1 MPKYIIKNEQVL
13 SEFMDKFWK
22 ALGRKKGSQF
32 AKMFSK
38 DPIMQRLMR
47 DAEIIGYKI
56 QQRVAKDD
64 SEFMKNYWD
73 NLISRLTSHLIRLE

>member
-47 DAEIIGYKI
+47 DAEIIGDKI

-64 SEFMKNYWD
+64 SEFMKNYRKKWGINVYD
-73 NLISRLTSHLIRLE
+73 D